1 MGTLGL
7 GLRKSLFDKFFK
19 TILWLFSTIS
29 RKFPCAHQVQN
40 IPPPL
45 YLYVVP
51 STSIQMDGALPPDFS
66 KSETDSDIITKLF
79 SVIYVQKL

>member
-1 MGTLGL
+1 MKA
-7 GLRKSLFDKFFK
+7 KSSK
-19 TILWLFSTIS
+19 S
-29 RKFPCAHQVQN
+29 
-40 IPPPL
+40 
-45 YLYVVP
+45 

>member
-1 MGTLGL
+1 MP
-7 GLRKSLFDKFFK
+7 SLKK
-19 TILWLFSTIS
+19 ITE
-29 RKFPCAHQVQN
+29 KAN
-40 IPPPL
+40 
-45 YLYVVP
+45 P